1 MNKIL
6 LLGIL
11 FFSLFASSCSNYE
24 NYLEE
29 LESSRFFKCTCYNY
43 KKYLEDEEN
52 KIEVGKIAAS
62 HNAKEMLDELCIVFE
77 EDCDD
82 EHQTISRILNATP
95 STLERIRAEE
105 TLPTK
110 AFEDSIIQI
119 FTMYKI
125 LEKESPW
132 YLPNYETII
141 LRYEKDNECGGI
153 IDFIRYLPW
162 RVPLILL
169 ILAVF
174 FPIKVLLAVFSS
186 NGDSD
191 YSSLSEDDY
200 SRDDL
205 KKKISRIALIVY
217 GAAWFFSL
225 FFSPDPI
232 VDEFQNSTNIA
243 LEIYK

>member
-11 FFSLFASSCSNYE
+11 FFSLFASSCSNYK
-24 NYLEE
+24 N
-29 LESSRFFKCTCYNY
+29 
-43 KKYLEDEEN
+43 YLEDEEN

-153 IDFIRYLPW
+153 IDFIRYFPW
-162 RVPLILL
+162 RVSLLVFILVVFCP
-169 ILAVF
+169 ISAVF
-174 FPIKVLLAVFSS
+174 IMLSSDSGSDSFVQADSSVFWDLLGNLFDLNITFS
-186 NGDSD
+186 
-191 YSSLSEDDY
+191 L
-200 SRDDL
+200 
-205 KKKISRIALIVY
+205 IALIVW
-217 GAAWFFSL
+217 GAAWFLSL

>member
-11 FFSLFASSCSNYE
+11 FFSLFASSCSNYK
-24 NYLEE
+24 N
-29 LESSRFFKCTCYNY
+29 
-43 KKYLEDEEN
+43 YLEDEEN
-52 KIEVGKIAAS
+52 KIEAGKIAAS

-132 YLPNYETII
+132 FLPNYETII

-153 IDFIRYLPW
+153 IDFIRYFPW
-162 RVPLILL
+162 RFSLLVSILVVL
-169 ILAVF
+169 
-174 FPIKVLLAVFSS
+174 FPIW
-186 NGDSD
+186 
-191 YSSLSEDDY
+191 
-200 SRDDL
+200 
-205 KKKISRIALIVY
+205 ALITMLSSDSGSEALVEADSSIFDDF
-217 GAAWFFSL
+217 GDLNKILSLIVLIVWGLAWFLSL

>member
-11 FFSLFASSCSNYE
+11 FFSLFASSCSNYK
-24 NYLEE
+24 N
-29 LESSRFFKCTCYNY
+29 
-43 KKYLEDEEN
+43 YLEDEEN

-153 IDFIRYLPW
+153 IDFIRYFPW
-162 RVPLILL
+162 RVSLLVFILV
-169 ILAVF
+169 VF
-174 FPIKVLLAVFSS
+174 FPISAVFIMLSS
-186 NGDSD
+186 DSGSD
-191 YSSLSEDDY
+191 SFVEADSSIFWELLENLFDLNMNLS
-200 SRDDL
+200 L
-205 KKKISRIALIVY
+205 IALIVW
-217 GAAWFFSL
+217 GAAWFLSL

>member
-11 FFSLFASSCSNYE
+11 FFSLFASSCSNYK
-24 NYLEE
+24 N
-29 LESSRFFKCTCYNY
+29 
-43 KKYLEDEEN
+43 YLEDEEN

-153 IDFIRYLPW
+153 IDYIRYFPW
-162 RVPLILL
+162 RVSLLVFILV
-169 ILAVF
+169 VF
-174 FPIKVLLAVFSS
+174 FPISAVFIMLSS
-186 NGDSD
+186 DSGSD
-191 YSSLSEDDY
+191 SFVEADSSIFWELLENLFDLNMNLS
-200 SRDDL
+200 L
-205 KKKISRIALIVY
+205 IALIVW
-217 GAAWFFSL
+217 GAAWFLSL

>member
-11 FFSLFASSCSNYE
+11 FFSLFASSCSNYK
-24 NYLEE
+24 N
-29 LESSRFFKCTCYNY
+29 
-43 KKYLEDEEN
+43 YLEDEEN

-153 IDFIRYLPW
+153 IDFIRYFPW
-162 RVPLILL
+162 RVSLLVFILVVFCP
-169 ILAVF
+169 ISAVF
-174 FPIKVLLAVFSS
+174 IMLSSDSGSDSFVQADSSVFWDLLGDLFDLNITFS
-186 NGDSD
+186 
-191 YSSLSEDDY
+191 
-200 SRDDL
+200 
-205 KKKISRIALIVY
+205 LIVLIVWCL
-217 GAAWFFSL
+217 AWFLSL

>member
-6 LLGIL
+6 LLGGIL
-11 FFSLFASSCSNYE
+11 FFSLFASSCSNYK
-24 NYLEE
+24 N
-29 LESSRFFKCTCYNY
+29 
-43 KKYLEDEEN
+43 YLEDEEN
-52 KIEVGKIAAS
+52 KIEAGKIAAS

-132 YLPNYETII
+132 FLPNYETII

-153 IDFIRYLPW
+153 IDYIRYFPW
-162 RVPLILL
+162 RVSLLVFILV
-169 ILAVF
+169 VF
-174 FPIKVLLAVFSS
+174 FPIQAVLIMLSS
-186 NGDSD
+186 DSGSDSFVEADSSTLWELLGDFN
-191 YSSLSEDDY
+191 
-200 SRDDL
+200 
-205 KKKISRIALIVY
+205 KKISLIVLIVWCL
-217 GAAWFFSL
+217 AWFLSL

>member
-11 FFSLFASSCSNYE
+11 FFSLFASSCSNYK
-24 NYLEE
+24 N
-29 LESSRFFKCTCYNY
+29 
-43 KKYLEDEEN
+43 YLEDEEN
-52 KIEVGKIAAS
+52 KIEAGKIAAS

-132 YLPNYETII
+132 FLPNYETII

-153 IDFIRYLPW
+153 IDFIRYFPW
-162 RVPLILL
+162 RFSLLVSILVVL
-169 ILAVF
+169 
-174 FPIKVLLAVFSS
+174 FPIW
-186 NGDSD
+186 
-191 YSSLSEDDY
+191 
-200 SRDDL
+200 
-205 KKKISRIALIVY
+205 ALITMLFSDSGSEALVEADSSIFEDF
-217 GAAWFFSL
+217 GDLNKILSLIVLIVWGLAWFLSL